1 MSVQN
6 YIDAIECYPDTPLS
20 IAIKSGDKD
29 KVKNL
34 LLDLNIEDAF
44 GYRALLNIAITTDE
58 KDIVEMLLIK
68 GTNIDCESQNMLS
81 PINIAVS
88 NGNIEII
95 ELLLA
100 KGVDFNSINTM
111 QSYFQSWKYEYTERK
126 DIMKLLLQYG
136 VNINFKPYMQIWP
149 ECEYL
154 EQYEYTYL
162 DWFIK
167 YNPLS
172 PVINFLVDND
182 AKYIDTYSDDN
193 PIIIRIKNRQE
204 KNNNIT
210 SAVQLLGIIP
220 RDIVPSII
228 KFF

>member
-6 YIDAIECYPDTPLS
+6 YIDIPLS

-34 LLDLNIEDAF
+34 LLDLNREDAF
-44 GYRALLNIAITTDE
+44 GYRALLNIAITTDN

-100 KGVDFNSINTM
+100 KGVYVDFNSINPM

-136 VNINFKPYMQIWP
+136 ANINFKPYMQIWP

-172 PVINFLVDND
+172 PVINFLVDNG
-182 AKYIDTYSDDN
+182 AKYIDTYSDEN

>member
-6 YIDAIECYPDTPLS
+6 YIDTIERYLDTPLN

-44 GYRALLNIAITTDE
+44 GYRAHLNIAIMTDN
-58 KDIVEMLLIK
+58 KNNVEMLSIK
-68 GTNIDCESQNMLS
+68 GANIDFDSQNMLS
-81 PINIAVS
+81 PINVAVS

-100 KGVDFNSINTM
+100 NGVDFNSSNSM

-136 VNINFKPYMQIWP
+136 ANINFKPYMQIWP
-149 ECEYL
+149 ECEYV

-172 PVINFLVDND
+172 PVINFLVDNG
-182 AKYIDTYSDDN
+182 AKYIDTYNDDN

-210 SAVQLLGIIP
+210 SAVQLLSILP
-220 RDIVPSII
+220 RDIVYSII